1 MAKCTNF
8 RFIFM
13 QVAQD
18 NKVFW
23 RFLAGMWLFAKFHR
37 SFNEID
43 GASRGA
49 FKGDLR
55 VFRADFRV
63 FYFFR

>member
-1 MAKCTNF
+1 
-8 RFIFM
+8 M

-37 SFNEID
+37 SFNGID